1 MAWCNKVVL
10 RCGNIELAV
19 FVIHLLVKNI
29 QMKYLIAITL
39 LCSLLTACDQ
49 NAKKQIS
56 AATGNSDIDALKAS
70 PENFKL
76 LLENDH
82 VRVLEY
88 TLKPGS
94 KDQTHTH
101 PPKSSYIVTGGKLKV
116 NLENGDSLIFDE
128 KAGTASWMDHVG
140 KHYVENI
147 GTTEI
152 KIILTEVKPIT
163 NK

>member
-1 MAWCNKVVL
+1 
-10 RCGNIELAV
+10 
-19 FVIHLLVKNI
+19 
-29 QMKYLIAITL
+29 MKYLIAISL

-49 NAKKQIS
+49 NAEKPTN
-56 AATGNSDIDALKAS
+56 AVTNNSDIDALKVS

-88 TLKPGS
+88 TLKPGTR
-94 KDQTHTH
+94 DITHTH
-101 PPKSSYIVTGGKLKV
+101 PPKASYIISGGQLKV
-116 NLENGDSLIFDE
+116 HFENGDSSIFDD
-128 KAGTASWMDHVG
+128 KAGTTSWMDHVG
-140 KHYVENI
+140 KHWVENI

-152 KIILTEVKPIT
+152 KIILTEVKSMA

>member
-1 MAWCNKVVL
+1 
-10 RCGNIELAV
+10 
-19 FVIHLLVKNI
+19 
-29 QMKYLIAITL
+29 MKYLIAISLLCSL

-49 NAKKQIS
+49 NAEKTTS
-56 AATGNSDIDALKAS
+56 AVTNNSDIDALKAS

-88 TLKPGS
+88 TLKPGT

-101 PPKSSYIVTGGKLKV
+101 PSKSSYIISGGQLKV
-116 NLENGDSLIFDE
+116 HFENGDSSIFDDT
-128 KAGTASWMDHVG
+128 AGTASWMDHVG

-152 KIILTEVKPIT
+152 KIILTEVKSMA

>member
-1 MAWCNKVVL
+1 M
-10 RCGNIELAV
+10 
-19 FVIHLLVKNI
+19 FVIHLLRKNLK
-29 QMKYLIAITL
+29 MKYLIAISL

-49 NAKKQIS
+49 NAKNPIV
-56 AATGNSDIDALKAS
+56 AASDNSNIDALKAS

-76 LLENDH
+76 LLENDQ

-88 TLKPGS
+88 TLKPGT

-101 PPKSSYIVTGGKLKV
+101 PPKSSYIVSGGKLKV

-128 KAGTASWMDHVG
+128 EPGTASWMDHVG

-152 KIILTEVKPIT
+152 KIILTEVKSSA

>member
-1 MAWCNKVVL
+1 
-10 RCGNIELAV
+10 
-19 FVIHLLVKNI
+19 
-29 QMKYLIAITL
+29 MKYLIVISL
-39 LCSLLTACDQ
+39 FCSLLTACDQ
-49 NAKKQIS
+49 NAKKPSS
-56 AATGNSDIDALKAS
+56 ALIDNSDIDALKAS

-88 TLKPGS
+88 TLKPGT
-94 KDQTHTH
+94 KDLTHTH
-101 PPKSSYIVTGGKLKV
+101 PPKSSYIVSGGKLKV

-152 KIILTEVKPIT
+152 KIILTEVKSAA

>member
-1 MAWCNKVVL
+1 
-10 RCGNIELAV
+10 
-19 FVIHLLVKNI
+19 
-29 QMKYLIAITL
+29 MKYLFAISL
-39 LCSLLTACDQ
+39 LCLLLTACDQ
-49 NAKKQIS
+49 DQKKPANAAID
-56 AATGNSDIDALKAS
+56 NSDIDALKAS

-88 TLKPGS
+88 TLKPGT
-94 KDQTHTH
+94 KDQPHTH
-101 PPKSSYIVTGGKLKV
+101 PPKSSYIVSGGQLKV
-116 NLENGDSLIFDE
+116 HYENGDSLIFDD
-128 KAGTASWMDHVG
+128 KAGTASWLDHVG

-152 KIILTEVKPIT
+152 KIILTEVKSIA

>member
-1 MAWCNKVVL
+1 
-10 RCGNIELAV
+10 
-19 FVIHLLVKNI
+19 
-29 QMKYLIAITL
+29 MKYLIAISL

-49 NAKKQIS
+49 NPEKPTI
-56 AATGNSDIDALKAS
+56 AATNNSDIDALKAS

-88 TLKPGS
+88 TLKPGT
-94 KDQTHTH
+94 KDITHTH
-101 PPKSSYIVTGGKLKV
+101 PPKSSYIISGGQLKV
-116 NLENGDSLIFDE
+116 HFENGDSSIFDD
-128 KAGTASWMDHVG
+128 KAGTTSWMDHVG
-140 KHYVENI
+140 KHWVENI

-152 KIILTEVKPIT
+152 KIILTEVKSIA

>member
-1 MAWCNKVVL
+1 
-10 RCGNIELAV
+10 
-19 FVIHLLVKNI
+19 
-29 QMKYLIAITL
+29 MKYLIAIIL
-39 LCSLLTACDQ
+39 LCSLLAACNQ
-49 NAKKQIS
+49 NSKKEINVAS
-56 AATGNSDIDALKAS
+56 DNSDIDALKAS

-88 TLKPGS
+88 TLKPGA

-101 PPKSSYIVTGGKLKV
+101 PPKSSYVVSGGKLKV
-116 NLENGDSLIFDE
+116 NLEKGDSLIFDE
-128 KAGTASWMDHVG
+128 KAGDASWMDHVG

-152 KIILTEVKPIT
+152 KIILTEVKSVA

>member
-1 MAWCNKVVL
+1 
-10 RCGNIELAV
+10 
-19 FVIHLLVKNI
+19 
-29 QMKYLIAITL
+29 MKYLIAISL

-49 NAKKQIS
+49 NPEKPTI
-56 AATGNSDIDALKAS
+56 AATDNSDIDALKAS

-88 TLKPGS
+88 TLKPGT
-94 KDQTHTH
+94 KDITHTH
-101 PPKSSYIVTGGKLKV
+101 PPKSSYIISGGQLKV
-116 NLENGDSLIFDE
+116 HFENGDSSIFDD
-128 KAGTASWMDHVG
+128 KAGTTSWMDHVG
-140 KHYVENI
+140 KHWVENI

-152 KIILTEVKPIT
+152 KIILTEVKSIA

>member
-1 MAWCNKVVL
+1 
-10 RCGNIELAV
+10 
-19 FVIHLLVKNI
+19 
-29 QMKYLIAITL
+29 MKYLIIITFL
-39 LCSLLTACDQ
+39 LSILISCSQ
-49 NAKKQIS
+49 NSKQSKI
-56 AATGNSDIDALKAS
+56 AATPEIDALKAS

-88 TLKPGS
+88 CLKPGS
-94 KDQTHTH
+94 KDRTHTH

-116 NLENGDSLIFDE
+116 YRENGASEIFDE
-128 KAGTASWMDHVG
+128 EAGTASWMDQVG

-152 KIILTEVKPIT
+152 KIILTEVKT
-163 NK
+163 TANR

>member
-1 MAWCNKVVL
+1 
-10 RCGNIELAV
+10 
-19 FVIHLLVKNI
+19 
-29 QMKYLIAITL
+29 MKYLIAISL

-49 NAKKQIS
+49 NPEKPAI
-56 AATGNSDIDALKAS
+56 AATDNSDIDALKAS

-88 TLKPGS
+88 TLKPGT
-94 KDQTHTH
+94 KDIAHTH
-101 PPKSSYIVTGGKLKV
+101 PPKSSYIISGGQLKV
-116 NLENGDSLIFDE
+116 HFENGDSSIFDD
-128 KAGTASWMDHVG
+128 KAGTTSWMDHVG
-140 KHYVENI
+140 KHWVENI

-152 KIILTEVKPIT
+152 KIILTEVKSMA

>member
-1 MAWCNKVVL
+1 
-10 RCGNIELAV
+10 
-19 FVIHLLVKNI
+19 
-29 QMKYLIAITL
+29 MKYLIAITL
-39 LCSLLTACDQ
+39 LCSLVTACNQ
-49 NAKKQIS
+49 NSEKTTI
-56 AATGNSDIDALKAS
+56 AATDNSDIDALKAS

-88 TLKPGS
+88 TLKPGA

-101 PPKSSYIVTGGKLKV
+101 PPKSSYVVSGGKLKV
-116 NLENGDSLIFDE
+116 NLEKGESLIFDE
-128 KAGTASWMDHVG
+128 KAGDASWMDHVG
-140 KHYVENI
+140 KHWVENI

-152 KIILTEVKPIT
+152 KIILTEVKSIA

>member
-1 MAWCNKVVL
+1 
-10 RCGNIELAV
+10 
-19 FVIHLLVKNI
+19 
-29 QMKYLIAITL
+29 MKYLIAISL
-39 LCSLLTACDQ
+39 LCTLLTACNQ
-49 NAKKQIS
+49 NAKEP
-56 AATGNSDIDALKAS
+56 AAAVTDNSDIDALKAS

-88 TLKPGS
+88 TLMPGT
-94 KDQTHTH
+94 KDLTHTH
-101 PPKSSYIVTGGKLKV
+101 PPKSSYIVSGGKLKV

-128 KAGTASWMDHVG
+128 KAGDASWMDHVG
-140 KHYVENI
+140 KHSVENI

-152 KIILTEVKPIT
+152 KIILTEVKLAA

>member
-1 MAWCNKVVL
+1 
-10 RCGNIELAV
+10 
-19 FVIHLLVKNI
+19 
-29 QMKYLIAITL
+29 MKYLIAISL

-49 NAKKQIS
+49 NPEKPTI
-56 AATGNSDIDALKAS
+56 AATNNSDIDALKAS

-88 TLKPGS
+88 TLMPGT
-94 KDQTHTH
+94 KDLTHTH
-101 PPKSSYIVTGGKLKV
+101 PPKSSYIVSGGQLKV
-116 NLENGDSLIFDE
+116 HFENGDSSIFDD
-128 KAGTASWMDHVG
+128 KAGTTTWMAHVG
-140 KHYVENI
+140 KHWVENI

-152 KIILTEVKPIT
+152 KIILTEVKSMA

>member
-1 MAWCNKVVL
+1 
-10 RCGNIELAV
+10 
-19 FVIHLLVKNI
+19 
-29 QMKYLIAITL
+29 MKYLIAISL

-49 NAKKQIS
+49 NQEKPTI
-56 AATGNSDIDALKAS
+56 AAPNNSDIDALKAS

-88 TLKPGS
+88 TLKPGT
-94 KDQTHTH
+94 KDITHTH
-101 PPKSSYIVTGGKLKV
+101 PPKSSYTVSGGQLKV
-116 NLENGDSLIFDE
+116 HYENGDSLIFDDT
-128 KAGTASWMDHVG
+128 AGTASWMDHVG

-147 GTTEI
+147 GNTEI
-152 KIILTEVKPIT
+152 KVILAEVKSIA

>member
-1 MAWCNKVVL
+1 
-10 RCGNIELAV
+10 
-19 FVIHLLVKNI
+19 
-29 QMKYLIAITL
+29 MKYLIAISL
-39 LCSLLTACDQ
+39 LCSLLTACNQ
-49 NAKKQIS
+49 NAEKPTN
-56 AATGNSDIDALKAS
+56 AVTDNSDIDALKAS

-76 LLENDH
+76 LLENDY

-88 TLKPGS
+88 TLIPGT
-94 KDQTHTH
+94 KDLPHTH
-101 PPKSSYIVTGGKLKV
+101 PPKSSYIVSGGKLKV
-116 NLENGDSLIFDE
+116 NLENGGSLIFDE

-152 KIILTEVKPIT
+152 KIILTEVKSST

>member
-1 MAWCNKVVL
+1 M
-10 RCGNIELAV
+10 
-19 FVIHLLVKNI
+19 FVIHLLPKNFK
-29 QMKYLIAITL
+29 MKYLIAISL
-39 LCSLLTACDQ
+39 LCSLLTACKQ
-49 NAKKQIS
+49 NAEKPTN
-56 AATGNSDIDALKAS
+56 AVTNNSDIDALKAS

-88 TLKPGS
+88 TLKPGT

-101 PPKSSYIVTGGKLKV
+101 PPKSSYIVSGGQLKV
-116 NLENGDSLIFDE
+116 HYENGDSLTFDDI
-128 KAGTASWMDHVG
+128 AGAASWMDHVG

-152 KIILTEVKPIT
+152 KIILTEVKSMA